1 MPKINMGPG
10 VEEIPISDILARI
23 IQQNLEQRPE
33 KLKGFNA
40 MNVGVGMVMRDYDIK
55 MTLRFEK
62 GELTLYK
69 GLEGNPEIV
78 VDALDSDILLE
89 MPNIKIR
96 FGVPYPFDKLGMS
109 VFKKLINREIRIKGL
124 LSHPVASL
132 RLIKVLSV
140 A

>member
-1 MPKINMGPG
+1 
-10 VEEIPISDILARI
+10 
-23 IQQNLEQRPE
+23 
-33 KLKGFNA
+33 
-40 MNVGVGMVMRDYDIK
+40 MNVGVGIVVRDYDIK
-55 MTLRFEK
+55 MTLKFEK

-96 FGVPYPFDKLGMS
+96 FGMPYPFDKLGMS
-109 VFKKLINREIRIKGL
+109 VVKKLINREIKIKGL

-132 RLIKVLSV
+132 RLIKVISV